1 MAVAS
6 SDGDAGDE
14 VVQHEVVEDDDAGS
28 AAQRVEDPA
37 VRVGVVANVVDGEV
51 RFARRAL
58 RTALDDVDV
67 DVLAERGQQQCR
79 VVGDP
84 TTPPAAS
91 ARSRRPSREQPPDR
105 AVPRHLV
112 GDRLPRGPECGRL
125 VGVIVEPRRRLADGG
140 GGRVDDEPGPPVV
153 DDVQRPARIASS

>member
-1 MAVAS
+1 MLALHRVEVPVAVAS

-37 VRVGVVANVVDGEV
+37 VRVGVVADVVDGEV
-51 RFARRAL
+51 GSARRAF

-67 DVLAERGQQQCR
+67 DVLAERRQQQCR

-84 TTPPAAS
+84 DCLRRHRREVGDLHASSLPIARSHVTSSATAFPAPPNAAAS
-91 ARSRRPSREQPPDR
+91 
-105 AVPRHLV
+105 
-112 GDRLPRGPECGRL
+112 
-125 VGVIVEPRRRLADGG
+125 
-140 GGRVDDEPGPPVV
+140 
-153 DDVQRPARIASS
+153 SS